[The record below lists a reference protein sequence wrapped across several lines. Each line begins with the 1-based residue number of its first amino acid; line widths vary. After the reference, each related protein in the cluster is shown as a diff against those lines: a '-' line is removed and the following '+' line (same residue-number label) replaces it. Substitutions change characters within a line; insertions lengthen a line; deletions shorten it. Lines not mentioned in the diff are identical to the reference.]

1 MSPPTF
7 PRVDTM
13 RRRLKMRMMATSER
27 GRAQPQA
34 MLETHQGAVASL
46 DKLRALNASHPNDS
60 RERETLRRNIAA
72 IERALGRLAA

>member
-1 MSPPTF
+1 MSAPTF

-13 RRRLKMRMMATSER
+13 RRRLKMRMMATSEG
-27 GRAQPQA
+27 GRAQLQT
-34 MLETHQGAVASL
+34 MLETHQGALASL
-46 DKLRALNASHPNDS
+46 DKLRALNANHPNDS